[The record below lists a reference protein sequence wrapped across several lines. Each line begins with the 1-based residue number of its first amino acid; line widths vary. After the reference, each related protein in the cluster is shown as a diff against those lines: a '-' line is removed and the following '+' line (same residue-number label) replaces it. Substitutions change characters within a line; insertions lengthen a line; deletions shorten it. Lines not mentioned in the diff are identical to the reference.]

1 MEEKKKMAQGIAE
14 KVSLEE
20 KVKQGLKTSSR
31 AMVFMVCVISLAVF
45 LLIWMGSI
53 YYNGK
58 ETFFWGV
65 LFMSC
70 LAVSIVAIIN
80 ADKLMPKEQTLKY
93 YLSDLNHEKDLLS
106 RLILKLKEEKRVLE
120 VIDALELPPYP
131 QISALYQEISQQAKM
146 MLLQIEGGNDQAV
159 LEILDKIHQA
169 HISLTF
175 ESEEGWLPE
184 KIGFLEKTK
193 EEKLVSINVLIEII
207 SQKKSIC
214 ADMAAQNKK
223 RKIFEIALQI
233 ENDEQAIE
241 EISAQI
247 EIVKN
252 QLSIC

>member
-1 MEEKKKMAQGIAE
+1 MAQDIAE
-14 KVSLEE
+14 KVSLEK
-20 KVKQGLKTSSR
+20 KVERGLKSSSR
-31 AMVFMVCVISLAVF
+31 AMVFIICVISLAVF
-45 LLIWMGSI
+45 LFIWMGSI

-80 ADKLMPKEQTLKY
+80 ADKLVPKEKTLKY
-93 YLSDLNHEKDLLS
+93 YLTDLNHEKDWLGS
-106 RLILKLKEEKRVLE
+106 MILKLKEEKRFLE
-120 VIDALELPPYP
+120 AVDPIELPPYS
-131 QISALYQEISQQAKM
+131 QINEIYQEISQQAKM
-146 MLLQIEGGNDQAV
+146 MLLQIAGENDQAA
-159 LEILDKIHQA
+159 LEILDKIHEA

-184 KIGFLEKTK
+184 KIDFLEKSQ
-193 EEKLVSINVLIEII
+193 EERLISINVLIETI
-207 SQKKSIC
+207 SQKKAIC

-233 ENDEQAIE
+233 KNDEQAIE

>member
-1 MEEKKKMAQGIAE
+1 MAQDIAE
-14 KVSLEE
+14 KVSLEK
-20 KVKQGLKTSSR
+20 KVERGLKSSSR
-31 AMVFMVCVISLAVF
+31 AMVFIICVISLAVF
-45 LLIWMGSI
+45 LFIWMGSI

-93 YLSDLNHEKDLLS
+93 YLTDLNHEKDWLGKI
-106 RLILKLKEEKRVLE
+106 ILKLKEEKRVLE
-120 VIDALELPPYP
+120 ILNPIELPPYS
-131 QISALYQEISQQAKM
+131 QINEIYQEILNQAKI
-146 MLLQIEGGNDQAV
+146 MLLQIEGKNDQAA
-159 LEILDKIHQA
+159 LEILERIHQA
-169 HISLTF
+169 HASLTF
-175 ESEEGWLPE
+175 ESEESWIPE
-184 KIGFLEKTK
+184 KIDFLEKSQ
-193 EEKLVSINVLIEII
+193 EEKLKSINLLIEII
-207 SQKKSIC
+207 GEKKAIC
-214 ADMAAQNKK
+214 ANMAAQNKK

-233 ENDEQAIE
+233 KNDEQAIE